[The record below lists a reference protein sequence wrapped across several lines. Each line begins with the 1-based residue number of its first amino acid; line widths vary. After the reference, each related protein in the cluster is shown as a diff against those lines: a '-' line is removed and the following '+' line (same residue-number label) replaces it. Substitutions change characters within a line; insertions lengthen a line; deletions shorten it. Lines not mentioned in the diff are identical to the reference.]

1 MALSRN
7 QKIGVGVGVVAVT
20 VILILLLRKKPQPEQ
35 QALKDAYD
43 NLVFETG
50 KAIIKPESFP
60 FLDEVAQVMNDVR
73 AKDWTLKIA
82 GHTDNVG
89 SDEFNK
95 KLSLNR
101 ANAVKTYLGTK
112 GVDATRITAEGFGES
127 KPIASN
133 DTPDGRAKNRRVE
146 FTIVK
151 PQAPDVSTVI

>member
-1 MALSRN
+1 MALSKK
-7 QKIGVGVGVVAVT
+7 QKIGITLAAVAAVVIIV
-20 VILILLLRKKPQPEQ
+20 VLLTRKPKDEQ
-35 QALKDAYD
+35 KALKDAYD

-50 KAIIKPESFP
+50 KAVIKPESLP
-60 FLDEVAQVMNDVR
+60 FLDEVAQVMNDTR

-89 SDEFNK
+89 SEEFNK
-95 KLSLNR
+95 KLSLER

-127 KPIASN
+127 KPIAPN
-133 DTPDGRAKNRRVE
+133 DTVEGRGKNRRVE

-151 PQAPDVSTVI
+151 PQSPDVSTVI

>member
-133 DTPDGRAKNRRVE
+133 DTVDGRAKNRRVE